1 MTILCVFVTRG
12 EKYASITGTQMTKIL
27 KFWSPQMT
35 KCEHHQFDLIPG
47 AASAIS
53 VYQLDLEFT
62 FLASFTTAMHG
73 PLVL

>member
-1 MTILCVFVTRG
+1 
-12 EKYASITGTQMTKIL
+12 MTKIL

-53 VYQLDLEFT
+53 VCQLDLEFT